1 MEKLLAILA
10 LMDKYKVEISEYI
23 QWANENKGLLNAEE
37 LERLHSR
44 NVEIEKIIERLHK
57 IINDEVEA
65 YKVQFIFDPNTV
77 PGYPS
82 QISKISDITKAYVKE
97 IVYNEGRKLYDVL
110 PMDDYN
116 ASMTLEELTKHQMSR
131 GLIKGLSNDEWE
143 VYKKV
148 RFLDFLKD
156 DKINIG
162 VKNYLTFGIKLFF
175 FIMCFVMFSCN
186 SYKIATG
193 MYFNIEN
200 KLGLQLYPDSTF
212 TIGIRYSSNMISFVR
227 NCGIYE
233 IKKDKLILH
242 SHNKYQD
249 AALKL
254 EINATK
260 IASDSVSI
268 IYSIWTDA
276 LIKYACVPLYFSDN
290 GQDYEMKFNQRVCM
304 KDTIY
309 LVNKELQSL
318 KIKTIGER
326 DSNIYCL
333 DIDNNNE
340 FTIRAER
347 FNNENH
353 TIFFDSLVFE
363 KKGAAYVNDSDR
375 ISLEGTTINDFKKYI
390 IPGKLTKKLKD
401 PDGSIQSINRYITAI
416 KTNRFLC
423 N

>member
-1 MEKLLAILA
+1 
-10 LMDKYKVEISEYI
+10 
-23 QWANENKGLLNAEE
+23 
-37 LERLHSR
+37 
-44 NVEIEKIIERLHK
+44 
-57 IINDEVEA
+57 
-65 YKVQFIFDPNTV
+65 
-77 PGYPS
+77 
-82 QISKISDITKAYVKE
+82 
-97 IVYNEGRKLYDVL
+97 
-110 PMDDYN
+110 
-116 ASMTLEELTKHQMSR
+116 MTLEELTKHQMSR

-276 LIKYACVPLYFSDN
+276 LIKYACVPLYFSVN

-333 DIDNNNE
+333 DIDNYNE

>member
-1 MEKLLAILA
+1 
-10 LMDKYKVEISEYI
+10 
-23 QWANENKGLLNAEE
+23 
-37 LERLHSR
+37 
-44 NVEIEKIIERLHK
+44 
-57 IINDEVEA
+57 
-65 YKVQFIFDPNTV
+65 
-77 PGYPS
+77 
-82 QISKISDITKAYVKE
+82 
-97 IVYNEGRKLYDVL
+97 
-110 PMDDYN
+110 
-116 ASMTLEELTKHQMSR
+116 
-131 GLIKGLSNDEWE
+131 
-143 VYKKV
+143 
-148 RFLDFLKD
+148 
-156 DKINIG
+156 
-162 VKNYLTFGIKLFF
+162 
-175 FIMCFVMFSCN
+175 MFSCN

-276 LIKYACVPLYFSDN
+276 LIKYACVPLYFSVN

-333 DIDNNNE
+333 DIDNYNE

>member
-1 MEKLLAILA
+1 
-10 LMDKYKVEISEYI
+10 
-23 QWANENKGLLNAEE
+23 
-37 LERLHSR
+37 
-44 NVEIEKIIERLHK
+44 
-57 IINDEVEA
+57 
-65 YKVQFIFDPNTV
+65 
-77 PGYPS
+77 
-82 QISKISDITKAYVKE
+82 
-97 IVYNEGRKLYDVL
+97 
-110 PMDDYN
+110 
-116 ASMTLEELTKHQMSR
+116 
-131 GLIKGLSNDEWE
+131 
-143 VYKKV
+143 
-148 RFLDFLKD
+148 
-156 DKINIG
+156 
-162 VKNYLTFGIKLFF
+162 
-175 FIMCFVMFSCN
+175 MCFVMFSCN

-276 LIKYACVPLYFSDN
+276 LIKYACVPLYFSVN

-333 DIDNNNE
+333 DIDNYNE